1 MSRIFVCGL
10 ADMLDLAERL
20 RPDRVISLLQPEWQ
34 PATPSGLA
42 PEHHLRVEIHDIT
55 APDPDQ
61 ILPERAHVEQLIAFL
76 EEARGQSLLIHC
88 YAGISRS
95 PAAALVA
102 MVLDAPGREQEAAL
116 TLREAAPY
124 AQPNRLLI
132 ELSDDR
138 LGRGGHLVAAL
149 EAIGPASTAYPERRL
164 LELPRSV

>member
-1 MSRIFVCGL
+1 
-10 ADMLDLAERL
+10 MLDLAERL
-20 RPDRVISLLQPEWQ
+20 RPGRVISLLQPEWQ

-42 PEHHLRVEIHDIT
+42 PEHHLRVEINDIT
-55 APDPDQ
+55 SPDPDQ
-61 ILPERAHVEQLIAFL
+61 ILPERAHVEQLVAFL
-76 EEARGQSLLIHC
+76 EAARGQSLLIHC

-102 MVLDAPGREQEAAL
+102 MVLDAPGREQAAAL

-132 ELSDDR
+132 ELSDDL
-138 LGRGGHLVAAL
+138 LGRGGRLVAAL
-149 EAIGPASTAYPERRL
+149 DAMGPASTADPERGL